1 MYYFKTDRINRIV
14 RIFFFINFRKKLM
27 KRKSTLGGTKIF
39 KGDLYPGVFMLLP
52 KNDGHDIVI
61 INKFT
66 EDKWVYF
73 VSSGNKV

>member
-1 MYYFKTDRINRIV
+1 
-14 RIFFFINFRKKLM
+14 M
-27 KRKSTLGGTKIF
+27 KRKSTFGGTKIF
-39 KGDLYPGVFMLLP
+39 KGDLYHGVFMLLP

>member
-1 MYYFKTDRINRIV
+1 
-14 RIFFFINFRKKLM
+14 M
-27 KRKSTLGGTKIF
+27 KRKSTFGGTKIF

-73 VSSGNKV
+73 VSAGNKV